1 MGIGEGMDKCAHACA
16 PRGLVVPMDWNEDPA
31 WDLRGGDVDTQH
43 GTPVRRANLGE
54 PVSGEAELRCIVRVH
69 LDEGIGQ
76 VTSEF
81 RREAGAG
88 HRVPLVAY
96 PPGVQKEGK
105 VRVRRFC
112 QAGSSMAMKRARRE
126 SVKKRPS
133 ANIRFV
139 PPAPPTGAGHCSG
152 ASAS

>member
-43 GTPVRRANLGE
+43 GTPVRRANPGE

-69 LDEGIGQ
+69 LDEGIEQ

-105 VRVRRFC
+105 VRVQKAPVREHSLFPACTADGGRPL
-112 QAGSSMAMKRARRE
+112 QRRE
-126 SVKKRPS
+126 RIVIGV
-133 ANIRFV
+133 A
-139 PPAPPTGAGHCSG
+139 
-152 ASAS
+152 